1 MLFSAVHL
9 KDVSR
14 WARGDGLEI
23 LLIGIGAALITRFV
37 HWTSTLYRRR
47 IEDEIRTEIES
58 GGIASERHK
67 RARTVSQVI
76 EWGVV
81 SLGYFLAGLLIFN
94 HFGIPLTS
102 LVAPAT
108 VAGAAIGFGAQQMV
122 QDLLA
127 GFFLFAERQ
136 FAIGDV
142 IRLAQPGQTAGITG
156 TVEELTLR
164 VTKIRTLQGELV
176 FIPNGALRQVTNL
189 SKDWARAVVDIPI
202 RVDEDLTKA
211 TAVLREMAT
220 QMANDPEW
228 QNYLMGEP
236 VVAGVESIEVGYVQL
251 RLIAR
256 TLPGKQPDVGRELR
270 LRAALALQEAGI
282 APPAMQ
288 LHVPTS

>member
-1 MLFSAVHL
+1 MLFGAVHL

-14 WARGDGLEI
+14 WARGNGLEI
-23 LLIGIGAALITRFV
+23 LLIGLGAVLVARLV

-47 IEDEIRTEIES
+47 IEDEIRHQIEQ
-58 GGIASERHK
+58 GGVAAEHSK
-67 RARTVSQVI
+67 RARTVSEVI

-81 SLGYFLAGLLIFN
+81 TLIYFLAGLLILN
-94 HFGIPLTS
+94 RFGIPLTS

-108 VAGAAIGFGAQQMV
+108 VAGAAIGFGAQQVV

-136 FAIGDV
+136 FAVGDV
-142 IRLAQPGQTAGITG
+142 VRLSQPGQTAGVTG
-156 TVEELTLR
+156 SVEELTLR
-164 VTKIRTLQGELV
+164 VTKVRTVQGELV

-189 SKDWARAVVDIPI
+189 SKEWARAVVDIPI
-202 RVDEDLTKA
+202 RIDEDLNKA
-211 TAVLREMAT
+211 TAVLREVASDI
-220 QMANDPEW
+220 ASDPDWESF
-228 QNYLMGEP
+228 LMGAP

-256 TLPGKQPDVGRELR
+256 TLPGKQADVGRELR
-270 LRAALALQEAGI
+270 LRAATALHEAGI

-288 LHVPTS
+288 LHVPAS

>member
-9 KDVSR
+9 RDVSR
-14 WARGDGLEI
+14 WARGNGLEI
-23 LLIGIGAALITRFV
+23 LLIAIGAALITRFV
-37 HWTSTLYRRR
+37 HWTSALYRRR
-47 IEDEIRTEIES
+47 IEDEIRAEIEQ
-58 GGIASERHK
+58 GGVASEHHK
-67 RARTVSQVI
+67 RARTVSEVI
-76 EWGVV
+76 EWGIIVLV
-81 SLGYFLAGLLIFN
+81 YFLAGLLILN

-108 VAGAAIGFGAQQMV
+108 VAGAAIGFGAQQVV

-142 IRLAQPGQTAGITG
+142 VRLAQPGQTTGITG

-228 QNYLMGEP
+228 QNSLMGEP
-236 VVAGVESIEVGYVQL
+236 VVAGIESIEVGYVQL

-256 TLPGKQPDVGRELR
+256 TLPGKQADVGRELR
-270 LRAALALQEAGI
+270 LRAALALHEAGI

-288 LHVPTS
+288 LRVPTS